1 MGLLQ
6 RFFFV
11 LAVVACGA
19 TIFSSVCIAQTAPAG
34 PILWLQADKGI
45 VQQNGHVAVWQDQS
59 GNGSDGR
66 MDDTGMRPD
75 LITDSGHP
83 AVLFRGS
90 NYLQCSSI
98 FPANADYTIAVVAK
112 INNVNNSNNLVSGN
126 VHALYFANDSFPRVV
141 HSWFQHQEVSTIPV
155 WRNGFSAITASY
167 DQDYEQ
173 ATLYVNGQF
182 ADSSWVLSTSDSTL
196 YIGSYLGGYFLQG
209 EIEEVLLYDRQLY
222 PEEVSSLN
230 AYLLSR
236 YGISPSPSAPKPD
249 STFTTIPEEFQ
260 LFPRGGDDSATVP
273 INGSIYRQNFDSIYV
288 LQFKN
293 DTLINRI
300 VQVLTYDNGRASF
313 AFFPRI
319 HAELS
324 EYRFEV
330 HLVAGTWDSLIAQR
344 DSIAAGDM
352 FLMDGQGFAYS
363 GFVVDTFRNQYCR
376 TFGLQSSENVSDTF
390 WFESNDDVGGADQRI
405 QQDLLSFSH
414 VASCTVNEALGG
426 TNIEDHFR
434 NDSDK
439 YDLRTIYGRT
449 LYRTTKSGM
458 LGAVK
463 VMFWLQ
469 GNANYAPG
477 YYQKFLKLYTS
488 WKEDYP
494 NLQKVYLLQNR
505 PNNCYF
511 GNIDM
516 RDVQRAMEDS
526 IPSVE
531 PVSAAAIP
539 YNDGCHYYD
548 DGYRALGDR
557 FYQEFARDFY
567 GATDTMNLR
576 SANALGAWYSKPDHS
591 QIAILYSPNDVHL
604 HVTDD
609 TTIDGVT
616 ATLKDYLSP
625 DDTTSHVQS
634 IAFDDDTMFLNLD
647 NPSAGQSIDML
658 PDQYDLGS
666 DSVVYQGPWVV
677 NNRGIAALLWYH
689 LPISAEPLSV
699 ISQPSSIPDVEI
711 IPNPASHAISIDA
724 SELSGPIEAT
734 LVAETGAIAWQKNV
748 PSDHSSSIEFDLS
761 DQSSGCYF
769 LRLSNGR
776 STMERKFI
784 LQH

>member
-1 MGLLQ
+1 
-6 RFFFV
+6 
-11 LAVVACGA
+11 
-19 TIFSSVCIAQTAPAG
+19 
-34 PILWLQADKGI
+34 
-45 VQQNGHVAVWQDQS
+45 
-59 GNGSDGR
+59 
-66 MDDTGMRPD
+66 
-75 LITDSGHP
+75 
-83 AVLFRGS
+83 
-90 NYLQCSSI
+90 
-98 FPANADYTIAVVAK
+98 
-112 INNVNNSNNLVSGN
+112 
-126 VHALYFANDSFPRVV
+126 
-141 HSWFQHQEVSTIPV
+141 
-155 WRNGFSAITASY
+155 
-167 DQDYEQ
+167 
-173 ATLYVNGQF
+173 
-182 ADSSWVLSTSDSTL
+182 
-196 YIGSYLGGYFLQG
+196 
-209 EIEEVLLYDRQLY
+209 
-222 PEEVSSLN
+222 
-230 AYLLSR
+230 
-236 YGISPSPSAPKPD
+236 
-249 STFTTIPEEFQ
+249 
-260 LFPRGGDDSATVP
+260 
-273 INGSIYRQNFDSIYV
+273 V

-300 VQVLTYDNGRASF
+300 AQVLSYDSGRASF

-330 HLVAGTWDSLIAQR
+330 YLEAGTLDSLIARR
-344 DSIAAGDM
+344 DSIASGDM

-363 GFVVDTFRNQYCR
+363 GFVIDTFRNQYCR
-376 TFGLQSSENVSDTF
+376 TFGQQASENLRDTS
-390 WFESNDDVGGADQRI
+390 WAESTSDVGGADQRI
-405 QQDLLSFSH
+405 QQDLLSFSR

-426 TNIEDHFR
+426 TDIEDHFR

-458 LGAVK
+458 LGAIK
-463 VMFWLQ
+463 VIFWVQ

-526 IPSVE
+526 IPNVE

-591 QIAILYSPNDVHL
+591 QIAILYLPRDVKL

-616 ATLKDYLSP
+616 ATLKDYLIP
-625 DDTTSHVQS
+625 NDTTTHVQS
-634 IAFDDDTMFLNLD
+634 IRFDDDTMFVNFD
-647 NPSAGQSIDML
+647 KPSGAQSIDLL
-658 PDQYDLGS
+658 PDQFDIRS
-666 DSVVYQGPWVV
+666 DSVVYQGPWIV
-677 NNRGIAALLWYH
+677 NGRGIAALLWYH
-689 LPISAEPLSV
+689 LPISDQPLSV
-699 ISQPSSIPDVEI
+699 ASQPSSISEAEI
-711 IPNPASHAISIDA
+711 IPNPTSQNISIDA
-724 SELSGPIEAT
+724 SQLSGPVEAT
-734 LVAETGAIAWQKNV
+734 LVAETGAIVWQKNL
-748 PSDHSSSIEFDLS
+748 PSDHPASLEFDLS